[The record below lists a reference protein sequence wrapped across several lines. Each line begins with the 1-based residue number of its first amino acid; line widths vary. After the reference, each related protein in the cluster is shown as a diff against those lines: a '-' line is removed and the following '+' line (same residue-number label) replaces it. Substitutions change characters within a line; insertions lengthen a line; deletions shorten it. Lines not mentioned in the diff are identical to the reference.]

1 MRCGARPRP
10 RRRVDVADVRLAL
23 AADTH
28 GRAAGS
34 GRTRDVGRRLPAPRP
49 RAVDRRL
56 PRHRAHGPGGP
67 GLCAGAARAGEGTA
81 SAGTGLWEG
90 EPLAGM
96 PGPFAERQRQR
107 FGELRLTLLEERLAY
122 ELALGLA
129 ARCVPEFTELTT
141 EHPLRER
148 PYGLLMTAL
157 YQAGR
162 SADALGVFRG
172 ARQLLIDELGVEP
185 GPALAELHQRILER
199 DPALAPPASEVLS
212 LVGGAEAAGEP
223 DGEESERAKERPEA
237 SPSPRPLPI
246 PAHLPPQEPDF
257 IGREDLVEAL
267 QFMARALEQA
277 GLRPD
282 ESEKAMAD
290 PRRVSAKDIYDLGS
304 YVGDSPVVNAIS
316 IKGGDGK
323 RFKSTAETRTH
334 HQYGIYP
341 DGSVRVIDMYEFKV
355 YEATGESG
363 APLRVD
369 LRSAA

>member
-1 MRCGARPRP
+1 M
-10 RRRVDVADVRLAL
+10 
-23 AADTH
+23 
-28 GRAAGS
+28 
-34 GRTRDVGRRLPAPRP
+34 PAPRP
-49 RAVDRRL
+49 RAVDPRL

-122 ELALGLA
+122 ELTLGLA
-129 ARCVPEFTELTT
+129 ALCVPELTELTT
-141 EHPLRER
+141 EHPLREC
-148 PYGLLMTAL
+148 PYSLLMTAL

-212 LVGGAEAAGEP
+212 LVGGAEAAGEA
-223 DGEESERAKERPEA
+223 DGEESERATERPEA
-237 SPSPRPLPI
+237 SPSPRSLPI

-323 RFKSTAETRTH
+323 RFKSAAETRTH